1 MIEIVKFFSTHS
13 NNNELMLLNYNI
25 IFDGDEF
32 WIECLKTK
40 QISRIIEH
48 RLDIIDEVK
57 NEMYV
62 LYAQ

>member
-1 MIEIVKFFSTHS
+1 
-13 NNNELMLLNYNI
+13 MLLNYNI